1 MLSSES
7 GEKVELEDN
16 IKKKLHFKPRQVGG
30 EERRDVGNRAGK
42 V

>member
-16 IKKKLHFKPRQVGG
+16 IKKELHFKPIKGCWGRKKGG
-30 EERRDVGNRAGK
+30 G
-42 V
+42 